1 MRQKLGHAST
11 RGTSMEVEVPL
22 ASTYQGNLLRGI
34 DKITVRRKG
43 VLICLLMFS
52 SQ

>member
-1 MRQKLGHAST
+1 MRQKLGHTST
-11 RGTSMEVEVPL
+11 F
-22 ASTYQGNLLRGI
+22 QGNLLRGI